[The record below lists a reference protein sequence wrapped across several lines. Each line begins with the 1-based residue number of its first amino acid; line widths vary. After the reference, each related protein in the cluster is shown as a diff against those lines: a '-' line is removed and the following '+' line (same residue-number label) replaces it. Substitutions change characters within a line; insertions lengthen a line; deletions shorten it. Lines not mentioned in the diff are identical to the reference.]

1 MKVSSV
7 GDSTKTIIES
17 LLTSGHPVEDILQQL
32 QSFGIEWYV
41 TEQGDLMLRYWQVG
55 AERLVPPQQVAH
67 IRASQ
72 SVPTAAEAL
81 EWFSTNLDGLRAQ
94 YRGKWLAI
102 VGRKVI
108 ASASDLPSLLSKTAQ
123 LEGMTPFVTQIPEE
137 PIVWRTAFLTTP
149 YRSTLDT
156 HIC

>member
-1 MKVSSV
+1 MKVLSL

-17 LLTSGHPVEDILQQL
+17 IVTSGLPFGDILQQL
-32 QSFGIEWYV
+32 TSFGIEWYV

-55 AERLVPPQQVAH
+55 AEQLVPPDHVAR

-94 YRGKWLAI
+94 YAGKWLAI
-102 VGRKVI
+102 VGQKVI
-108 ASASDLPSLLSKTAQ
+108 ASASDLPTLLSQTAQ

-156 HIC
+156 YIC